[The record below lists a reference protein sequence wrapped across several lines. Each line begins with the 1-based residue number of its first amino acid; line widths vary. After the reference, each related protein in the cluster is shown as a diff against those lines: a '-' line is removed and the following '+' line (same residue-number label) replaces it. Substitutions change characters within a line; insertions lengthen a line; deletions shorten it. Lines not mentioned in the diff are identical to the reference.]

1 MSRRHFQNAFAI
13 LALLIGVAVPTVAA
27 EPPGAAETPIAV
39 ELLGGDTTL
48 SVSPLINYESA
59 VLRVSG
65 PDGYT
70 LTKSIF
76 EGGSIAA
83 NLLAEQEVRRQS
95 LPNAV
100 AAESDAE
107 EAGQVVG
114 PTLPD
119 GRYHYEV
126 VFSDALGVERFHMGM
141 FFVEGGTLVSRDSKR
156 AEIEEVRAALS
167 SAGTAGP
174 VEPPLL
180 APGSFDEEVFIN
192 DLNANNN
199 TRLRL
204 DNDGAGVPP
213 AYYWDVAD
221 VVDKFQVWD
230 YQYPTSTPRLSILRG
245 GDVGIG
251 TTTPSHRL
259 QVADGSPQ
267 VLRLTTGSTD
277 ITFAAGPSVFAI
289 YDDDGDFPF
298 VIDHSAASRQIWINS
313 DGVGMNTISP
323 EAQLHVVDP
332 VPGGNAAIVESG
344 ALNVRRTDGIPAAI
358 RFSTAARDY
367 LFNNNPTEETFSIR
381 DGTGGQT
388 PFIIFPDAGAN
399 VLAIRNNGVGIN
411 RNNPA
416 FPIHHSSGA
425 RLTLGGTWTNAS
437 SRALK
442 TGFQAVESELMLSRL
457 MDLPVESWSYKAE
470 VGGSRHVGPVAEDFQ
485 RIFGLGDGETIS
497 TTDADGVMMSAIQ
510 GLKRELD
517 AKDSEIETLRTEFEA
532 LKALLQVE

>member
-1 MSRRHFQNAFAI
+1 MSRRHFQKAFAI
-13 LALLIGVAVPTVAA
+13 LALLIAVAVPTIAA
-27 EPPGAAETPIAV
+27 EPPVAAETPIAL

-48 SVSPLINYESA
+48 TVSPLINYESA

-76 EGGSIAA
+76 AGGSIAA
-83 NLLAEQEVRRQS
+83 DLLAEQAVRRQS
-95 LPNAV
+95 LPNDV

-114 PTLPD
+114 PSLPD

-156 AEIEEVRAALS
+156 AEIEEVRANLS

-174 VEPPLL
+174 VQPPL
-180 APGSFDEEVFIN
+180 APGLFDEEVFIN
-192 DLNANNN
+192 DLNANQN

-204 DNDGAGVPP
+204 DNDGGGVP
-213 AYYWDVAD
+213 AAWYWDVAD
-221 VVDKFQVWD
+221 VADKFQIWD
-230 YQYPTSTPRLSILRG
+230 YQAGPSSPRLSILRG

-259 QVADGSPQ
+259 QVADTSSQ
-267 VLRLTTGSTD
+267 VLRLTTGTTD
-277 ITFAAGPSVFAI
+277 VTFAAGGNAFVI
-289 YDDDGDFPF
+289 YDDDGQFPF
-298 VIDHSAASRQIWINS
+298 VIDHSAASSQIWITS
-313 DGVGMNTISP
+313 GGVGMNTSSP

-344 ALNVRRTDGIPAAI
+344 ALNVKRTDGIPAAI

-425 RLTLGGTWTNAS
+425 RLTVGGTWTNAS

-457 MDLPVESWSYKAE
+457 MELPVESWSYKAE

-497 TTDADGVMMSAIQ
+497 TTDADGVMMAAIQ

-517 AKDSEIETLRTEFEA
+517 AKDSEIETLRTELEA
-532 LKALLQVE
+532 LKAVLQVE